1 MPRWSFTYRSALV
14 VLTALVL
21 AGCPPIAPDTT
32 PVANF
37 SATPRTGNTG
47 QLVSFSD
54 LSTTAGGEAIVS
66 WQWNFGDGGRSSEPN
81 PSHTYLVSG
90 DFTVSLTVTSGSG
103 SHTRTRNG
111 YIRIESPSGSAQ
123 LDGDGGT
130 VSSNGVSIQVPAG
143 ALQSRVN
150 FGITR
155 VNTEI
160 PINIFETINRVGD
173 TFRVTHDSATALSA
187 SSDDVPFQTARLSIP
202 YAEDVVPTGSR
213 TPGKVHI
220 VAQLS
225 TGEVIPIIGTIT
237 SGSVDAQVSDLPNDA
252 LYTVVY
258 RPDAYLATAAVSTT
272 KTPTSTEWAQ
282 SWQLSL
288 SPALLT
294 QLTALRLGSVNQAS
308 SFFRTSFTEEQLS
321 DTEQALM
328 AGLLNLQAQYEAV
341 QSRSP
346 RLVTTNGSYGAIT
359 FNFVSQYSSAIGSL
373 DAVYY
378 AGSPFGSIVIDPQQL
393 LAIST
398 WNADRFDAD
407 RSLTDIAF
415 KISAEQAVG
424 EVLTRAV
431 VDGYD
436 YPEVTATSV
445 TDGAEISFMEG
456 IREGMALYVGQMN
469 GGRTANRS
477 QLDGDWALLSTPLFA
492 PFDLEVAGY
501 AAASQDFFRYVANR
515 YSPDPA
521 LAYLASG
528 TGGVKGL
535 LEEVRLAVSTGLVA
549 PGFEE
554 AALLSS
560 VAIDEALFSHLE
572 VSLGEA
578 YYQFALDLA
587 FRHGASGVLRPSDAG
602 RLPLVLDSSRFGTGA
617 ILTGTLDGPDS
628 GLDFPA
634 LGEFGL
640 TEISPLSSRVVI
652 VEADPS
658 ADNLELTFNRADW
671 SADARNQTV
680 QVVVYREGLPGVPL
694 AADATTMS
702 FSGFEADAGQSV
714 SVFYVVIVNTS
725 STTASSVTLS
735 IQSSTTE

>member
-14 VLTALVL
+14 ILTALVL
-21 AGCPPIAPDTT
+21 AGCPPIAPDTK

-47 QLVSFSD
+47 QVVSFSD
-54 LSTTAGGEAIVS
+54 LSTTAEGEAIVS
-66 WQWNFGDGGRSSEPN
+66 WQWNFGDGGRSTEPN
-81 PSHTYLVSG
+81 PNHTYLVSG

-111 YIRIESPSGSAQ
+111 YIRIESPSGSDQ
-123 LDGDGGT
+123 LDADGGT
-130 VSSNGVSIQVPAG
+130 VTSNGVSIEVPAG
-143 ALQSRVN
+143 ALQSRVE
-150 FGITR
+150 FGVTR
-155 VNTEI
+155 VATEI

-173 TFRVTHDSATALSA
+173 TFRITHDSATSLST
-187 SSDDVPFQTARLSIP
+187 SNDDVPFQTARISIP

-220 VAQLS
+220 LAQLS

-237 SGSVDAQVSDLPNDA
+237 AGSVDAQVSDLPNDA

-258 RPDAYLATAAVSTT
+258 RPDAYLATATASTT
-272 KTPTSTEWAQ
+272 KTPNSTEWAQ
-282 SWQLSL
+282 SWKLSL

-294 QLTALRLGSVNQAS
+294 QLTALRLGTVQQAS
-308 SFFRTSFTEEQLS
+308 SFFETNFTEEQLS

-328 AGLLNLQAQYEAV
+328 AGLLNLQAQFEAV

-346 RLVTTNGSYGAIT
+346 RLIATNGAYSAIA
-359 FNFVSQYSSAIGSL
+359 FNFVQQYSSAISSL
-373 DAVYY
+373 DEVYY

-393 LAIST
+393 LSVST

-407 RSLTDIAF
+407 RGLVDIAV
-415 KISAEQAVG
+415 KLSAPQALG
-424 EVLTRAV
+424 EVLARAV

-436 YPEVTATSV
+436 YPEVTATSPV
-445 TDGAEISFMEG
+445 DGRAISFVEG

-492 PFDLEVAGY
+492 PFDLEVGGY

-521 LAYLASG
+521 LAYLATG
-528 TGGVKGL
+528 TGGVKGI
-535 LEEVRLAVSTGLVA
+535 LEEVRLAVSAGLVD
-549 PGFEE
+549 PSFEE
-554 AALLSS
+554 AALLSA

-572 VSLGEA
+572 ISLGEA

-587 FRHGASGVLRPSDAG
+587 FRHGASGVLRPSDQD
-602 RLPLVLDSSRFGTGA
+602 RLPLVLDTSRFGTGA
-617 ILTGTLDGPDS
+617 ILTGTLDGPDG

-634 LGEFGL
+634 AGDVGL
-640 TEISPLSSRVVI
+640 TAVPPLSSRVVV
-652 VEADPS
+652 VEADPT
-658 ADNLELTFNRADW
+658 ADNLELIFNRADW
-671 SADARNQTV
+671 GADTRNQTV
-680 QVVVYREGLPGVPL
+680 EVVVYREGLPGVSL
-694 AADATTMS
+694 AQDASTMT
-702 FSGFEADAGQSV
+702 FTGFEADAGQSV
-714 SVFYVVIVNTS
+714 AVFYVVIVNTS
-725 STTASSVTLS
+725 TTTSSNVTLS
-735 IQSSTTE
+735 VVSSVDE